1 LLQTRLSMTMQ
12 IQLSQRQREILR
24 SVVEEYVSTGQP
36 VGSRSLVQRGA
47 MTVSSSTVR
56 AELAELE
63 AVGLLTHPHTSAGRV
78 PTDRGYRAYAD
89 SLLERLDPRP
99 GTFPLD
105 LTGARSEVEAALQAT
120 TEVLSELTRLLALV
134 SAPPLEATTVRHV
147 EVLVLQPRLVMAVVI
162 TSTGGVSKGVFGFDE
177 PVDPG
182 LAGWAAEYLNDRVA
196 GLTLGTHLLRQRF
209 DDPQLTARERA
220 FLDRLRPAFT
230 ELLREEQRLYV
241 GGAAGLLDAASADE
255 LDAYRSLFEMLDKR
269 AAVLEVLAGALDSTR
284 PVVRVGAELE
294 NPALREVSLVA
305 ASYGLTNRR
314 LGTVNLIG
322 PLRMDYEMAIR
333 SVRSAASELS
343 RYVENLYADN

>member
-1 LLQTRLSMTMQ
+1 MRQ

-24 SVVEEYVSTGQP
+24 SVVDEYVSTGEP
-36 VGSRSLVQRGA
+36 VGSKSLVERAG
-47 MTVSSSTVR
+47 MTVSASTVR

-63 AVGLLTHPHTSAGRV
+63 VVGLLTHPHTSAGRV
-78 PTDRGYRAYAD
+78 PTDRGYRVYVD
-89 SLLERLDPRP
+89 SVLETLEPRP
-99 GTFPLD
+99 GAFPLD
-105 LTGARSEVEAALQAT
+105 LSGVRSEVEAALQST
-120 TEVLSELTRLLALV
+120 TEMLSQLTRLLALV

-147 EVLVLQPRLVMAVVI
+147 EVLVLQPGLVMAVVI

-182 LAGWAAEYLNDRVA
+182 LAAWAAEYLNERVA
-196 GLTLGTHLLRQRF
+196 GLTLGTHILRQRF
-209 DDPQLTARERA
+209 DDPGLGERERA
-220 FLDRLRPAFT
+220 FLGRLRPAFT

-241 GGAAGLLDAASADE
+241 GGAAGLLDAAHADE
-255 LDAYRSLFEMLDKR
+255 LDAYRNLFEMLDKR
-269 AAVLEVLAGALDSTR
+269 AAVLDILAGVLDSSR
-284 PVVRVGAELE
+284 PFVRVGTELE
-294 NPALREVSLVA
+294 NPALKDVSLVG

-343 RYVENLYADN
+343 RYVERLYADN

>member
-1 LLQTRLSMTMQ
+1 MQ
-12 IQLSQRQREILR
+12 IELSQRQREILR
-24 SVVEEYVSTGQP
+24 GVVEEHVATGQP
-36 VGSRSLVQRGA
+36 IGSKSLVERAA
-47 MTVSSSTVR
+47 MTVSPSTVR

-78 PTDRGYRAYAD
+78 PTDRGYRAYVDA
-89 SLLERLDPRP
+89 LLERLDPRP
-99 GTFPLD
+99 GAFPLN

-147 EVLVLQPRLVMAVVI
+147 EVLLLQPRLVMAVVI

-177 PVDPG
+177 SVDPG
-182 LAGWAAEYLNDRVA
+182 LANWAAEYLNERVA

-209 DDPQLTARERA
+209 DDPELTEGERA

-230 ELLREEQRLYV
+230 ELVRDEQRLYV
-241 GGAAGLLDAASADE
+241 GGAAGLLDAARAGE
-255 LDAYRSLFEMLDKR
+255 ANAYTSLFEMLDKR
-269 AAVLEVLAGALDSTR
+269 AAVLEILSGALDSSR
-284 PVVRVGAELE
+284 PFVRVGAELE
-294 NPALREVSLVA
+294 NPALKDVSLVG

-322 PLRMDYEMAIR
+322 PLRMDYDKAIR

-343 RYVENLYADN
+343 RYVEQLYAEN